1 MAKAK
6 KANGTKA
13 NGAAAPTL
21 HLPAGGAG
29 DKRERAAVE
38 DVVAALSD
46 ALECD
51 AEFVRHILQQGQ
63 EDVGQF
69 FKAGYSVE
77 MALTETLVTAAML
90 AHAAQWDH
98 RTLGRQVSEK
108 FAVFYDAVGKLA
120 DGAHRPV
127 EHWKAEGGRV
137 VPLS

>member
-1 MAKAK
+1 MAKKA

-38 DVVAALSD
+38 DVVGALSD

-51 AEFVRHILQQGQ
+51 SEFVRHILNQGQ
-63 EDVGQF
+63 EDVAQY

-108 FAVFYDAVGKLA
+108 FAVFYDACGRLGDA
-120 DGAHRPV
+120 AHKPV
-127 EHWKAEGGRV
+127 DHWVKEGGRV